1 MELTSQE
8 FSFIVNDEFK
18 DTIFSKD
25 KINDEEM
32 ESFFKTIQ
40 KEVLSTIVSQ
50 FGLSKVYDTFQDG
63 GNVTTLHNAREDI
76 FVEQD
81 QELKKQ
87 YTTEYN
93 KDTRKKIYEKGFP
106 NMRKEAFQNN
116 EKIIDSY
123 TNKELHKDGRSH
135 LDHVTSAAAIHKNDR
150 ARLFMT
156 DEERGKMAVNEKNLV
171 FTDGSLNQS
180 KGEHNVKEWMERK
193 SNKREE
199 TNAEHFEVDENSVI
213 KVANTSEKYIKKNV
227 AISEMKYYGK
237 NISKTSVKQGLNMA
251 QKQAVGVI
259 LVEITDLFFNFTV
272 PFFKNWNQ
280 YRNMT
285 ERKDAFLEGIKKSVD
300 NLKKK
305 LPSILENTLGSGF
318 SGFISGVFSNVINT
332 LINMVMTTSAK
343 FAKLLNDTFHTVIR
357 MIKLIKNKPDGMTT
371 DELNKEVFKLIS
383 LSLTASL
390 GVILVE
396 EIKHAL
402 IATPLLPV
410 SESVAEVISAI
421 LMGMISASLLYA
433 VDHFDEILHVIGES
447 FEYIKY
453 NSKVSAESIR
463 ENYEKILL
471 QLDNTYLNI
480 LISIENQY
488 EQHNQ
493 LAALA
498 YDMNNLSN
506 IRLKHSVN
514 YANENKVPPK
524 EMLTSIP
531 EIDQFFNN

>member
-25 KINDEEM
+25 KIKDEELV
-32 ESFFKTIQ
+32 SFFKTIR
-40 KEVLSTIVSQ
+40 KEILITIVSQ

-63 GNVTTLHNAREDI
+63 GTVTTLHNAQKEV
-76 FVEQD
+76 FAEQD
-81 QELKKQ
+81 KELKKQ

-93 KDTRKKIYEKGFP
+93 KDTRKKIYEKDFS
-106 NMRKEAFQNN
+106 NKRKQAFQNN

-123 TNKELHKDGRSH
+123 TNKELLKDGRTH

-150 ARLFMT
+150 ARLFMK
-156 DEERGKMAVNEKNLV
+156 DEERGEMAVNEKNLV

-180 KGEHNVKEWMERK
+180 KGEHNIKEWVERK
-193 SNKREE
+193 SNKRDI
-199 TNAEHFEVDENSVI
+199 TNAEHFEVDKDSAL
-213 KVANTSEKYIKKNV
+213 KVANKSEKHIKKTV

-237 NISKTSVKQGLNMA
+237 NISKTSVKQGINMA

-259 LVEITDLFFNFTV
+259 LIEITDLFFDFTV
-272 PFFKNWNQ
+272 PFFKNWHQ
-280 YRNMT
+280 YLNMT

-300 NLKKK
+300 NLKQK

-332 LINMVMTTSAK
+332 LINMVVTTSAK

-357 MIKLIKNKPDGMTT
+357 MIKLIKNKPDEMTT
-371 DELNKEVFKLIS
+371 EELNKEVFKLIS

-410 SESVAEVISAI
+410 SEPVAEVISAI

-433 VDHFDEILHVIGES
+433 VDHFDEILHVVGES

-463 ENYEKILL
+463 ENYEKVLL
-471 QLDNTYLNI
+471 QLDNNYLNI

-498 YDMNNLSN
+498 YDMNSLAH

-514 YANENKVPPK
+514 YAKENKVSSK
-524 EMLTSIP
+524 EILTSIP
-531 EIDQFFNN
+531 EINQFFNN

>member
-1 MELTSQE
+1 MEYSSQG
-8 FSFIVNDEFK
+8 FSFIVSDEFK
-18 DTIFSKD
+18 ETIFLND
-25 KINDEEM
+25 KINDEEIN
-32 ESFFKTIQ
+32 SFFKIIR

-63 GNVTTLHNAREDI
+63 GNVTTLHNARKDI
-76 FVEQD
+76 FAVQN

-93 KDTRKKIYEKGFP
+93 KETRKKIYEKNFP
-106 NMRKEAFQNN
+106 NMRKQAFQNN
-116 EKIIDSY
+116 EKVLDSY

-135 LDHVTSAAAIHKNDR
+135 LDHVTSAAAIHKNDQ
-150 ARLFMT
+150 ARLFVT
-156 DEERGKMAVNEKNLV
+156 DEERGKMAVNKKNLV

-199 TNAEHFEVDENSVI
+199 TNAEHFKVDKNSVR
-213 KVANTSEKYIKKNV
+213 KVANTSEKHIKKTV

-237 NISKTSVKQGLNMA
+237 NISKTSIKQGLNMA

-259 LVEITDLFFNFTV
+259 LIEITDLFFNFTV
-272 PFFKNWNQ
+272 LFLKNWNQ
-280 YRNMT
+280 YRSMI
-285 ERKDAFLEGIKKSVD
+285 ERKDAFLEGIKKSID
-300 NLKKK
+300 SLKQK
-305 LPSILENTLGSGF
+305 LPLILENTLGSGF
-318 SGFISGVFSNVINT
+318 SGFISGTFSNIVNT
-332 LINMVMTTSAK
+332 LINMIVTTSAK
-343 FAKLLNDTFHTVIR
+343 FAKLLNDTFHIVIR
-357 MIKLIKNKPDGMTT
+357 VIKLIKNRPDNMTT
-371 DELNKEVFKLIS
+371 EELNKEIFKLIS

-390 GVILVE
+390 GIILVE
-396 EIKHAL
+396 GIKHAL
-402 IATPLLPV
+402 IATPLLPI
-410 SESVAEVISAI
+410 SDSVAEVISAI
-421 LMGMISASLLYA
+421 LMGIISASLIYA
-433 VDHFDEILHVIGES
+433 VDHFDEILHAVGKS

-493 LAALA
+493 LAELA
-498 YDMNNLSN
+498 YDMNNLSH

-514 YANENKVPPK
+514 YAKENKVPSK
-524 EMLTSIP
+524 ETLTSIT